1 LAVIDSTGVLTLIE
15 ISEDNVIKRTV
26 NPEANLFQ
34 RRDVWTMKWA
44 SDDPEL
50 LAIMEKSRMYIIRGF
65 NPEEPIS
72 TSAYIASFEVN
83 KNITFNYCLQQMG
96 GYSSTSKIFPIFFL
110 IFLFQLEINFVL
122 VILFYSTNKIRH
134 IQDIP

>member
-1 LAVIDSTGVLTLIE
+1 MAVIDSTGVLTLID
-15 ISEDNVIKRTV
+15 ITSENVKGS
-26 NPEANLFQ
+26 NSPEASNSFQ

-50 LAIMEKSRMYIIRGF
+50 LAIMEKTRMYVIRGF

-83 KNITFNYCLQQMG
+83 QNY
-96 GYSSTSKIFPIFFL
+96 T
-110 IFLFQLEINFVL
+110 
-122 VILFYSTNKIRH
+122 
-134 IQDIP
+134 

>member
-1 LAVIDSTGVLTLIE
+1 MIRRLAVIDSTGVLTLIDNAG
-15 ISEDNVIKRTV
+15 DNVVKSS
-26 NPEANLFQ
+26 NSPEALNSFQ

-50 LAIMEKSRMYIIRGF
+50 LAIMEKTRMYVIRGF

-83 KNITFNYCLQQMG
+83 LN
-96 GYSSTSKIFPIFFL
+96 L
-110 IFLFQLEINFVL
+110 I
-122 VILFYSTNKIRH
+122 
-134 IQDIP
+134 

>member
-1 LAVIDSTGVLTLIE
+1 MSRRLAVIDSTGVLTLVE
-15 ISEDNVIKRTV
+15 ISEDNVGST
-26 NPEANLFQ
+26 NTEASNSFQ

-50 LAIMEKSRMYIIRGF
+50 LAIMEKTRMYVIRGF

-83 KNITFNYCLQQMG
+83 
-96 GYSSTSKIFPIFFL
+96 
-110 IFLFQLEINFVL
+110 
-122 VILFYSTNKIRH
+122 
-134 IQDIP
+134 

>member
-1 LAVIDSTGVLTLIE
+1 MRVCVCMIRRLAVIDSTGVLTLINNT
-15 ISEDNVIKRTV
+15 EDNVVKSS
-26 NPEANLFQ
+26 NSPEASNSFQ

-50 LAIMEKSRMYIIRGF
+50 LAIMEKTRMYVIRGF

-83 KNITFNYCLQQMG
+83 LN
-96 GYSSTSKIFPIFFL
+96 
-110 IFLFQLEINFVL
+110 LF
-122 VILFYSTNKIRH
+122 
-134 IQDIP
+134 